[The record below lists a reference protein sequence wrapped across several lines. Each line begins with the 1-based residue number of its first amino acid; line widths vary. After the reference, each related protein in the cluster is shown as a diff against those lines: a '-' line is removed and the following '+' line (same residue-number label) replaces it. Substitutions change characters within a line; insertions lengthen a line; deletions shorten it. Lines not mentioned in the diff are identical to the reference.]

1 MKHLILFETFNNV
14 PSGIKEIDHQQ
25 LNTILNI
32 ARDEGITIEYDW
44 INEIVNRPI
53 FSIFFNRTEETGDIK
68 FVNGSSERETI
79 ENCDLKTFQG
89 TMVDINNRVNN
100 LMDQKYSIL
109 VTSASNEFNLNYK
122 ENINFEIWLKDI
134 IDKTTGAEIYGMEF
148 YFYGNKHDG
157 T

>member
-1 MKHLILFETFNNV
+1 MKHLILFETFDNV

-44 INEIVNRPI
+44 INGIVNRPI

-109 VTSASNEFNLNYK
+109 VTSASNR
-122 ENINFEIWLKDI
+122 I
-134 IDKTTGAEIYGMEF
+134 
-148 YFYGNKHDG
+148 
-157 T
+157 